1 MKFQRFTSSGY
12 KDIGIRKFEL
22 VAKLNSFEEFKT
34 FLATTFNQFKPS
46 VIALQT
52 IWNKPQ
58 NLEFIL
64 ENYHPLHFRIRDK
77 QGLNNNS
84 GGGVGFWVENSFYFE
99 PAECISIFIP
109 RVFESQFIKIKTG
122 KNKYILVGNIY
133 RP

>member
-1 MKFQRFTSSGY
+1 M
-12 KDIGIRKFEL
+12 
-22 VAKLNSFEEFKT
+22 AKLNSFEEFKT

-58 NLEFIL
+58 DLEFIL

-84 GGGVGFWVENSFYFE
+84 GELWDFGWKICSILNLLRVSQSLFLGFL
-99 PAECISIFIP
+99 ISI
-109 RVFESQFIKIKTG
+109 
-122 KNKYILVGNIY
+122 Y
-133 RP
+133 